1 MQWRLIYQSWKQ
13 DKARKHLAVMTVFL
27 AAGLISTLLAIS
39 IGIGDKMSREMKSYG
54 ANIQIIPIG
63 QALLPEVLTQHQSL
77 ADQSFIDSAQLVK
90 IKDIFWRHNIM
101 GFAPYFKATAQV
113 DREQVTLV
121 GTFFDQHLPLAD
133 EEEFHTGHQH
143 ISAFWQVD
151 GQWPNDEKPE
161 VLVGADLAAQKQWQ
175 IGQELDI
182 VGQINQRVRIT
193 GILQNGQDEQ
203 HLVMPLRF
211 AQDIAGYPNQV
222 QSIEVSALTTP
233 EDHLSEKAR
242 RDLES
247 LDMQEYDRWF
257 CTAYVSSIAYQLEQ
271 ALQGVVVQP
280 IWQIAASEGA
290 VIEKIQMLL
299 FVVTFAAFLSA
310 SMGIA
315 ALMRNTILDRY
326 KEIGLM
332 KSLGAHSW
340 KISFLFYADSILSSL
355 LGGLLGCVAGFFLSQ
370 WMVWYL
376 FGSELTFAWI
386 VVPCVLVLSMMI
398 AICGTWFSVR
408 RITHLNPVE
417 ILYGQK

>member
-13 DKARKHLAVMTVFL
+13 EKARKHLAVMTVFL
-27 AAGLISTLLAIS
+27 AAGLISTLLAVS

-54 ANIQIIPIG
+54 ANIQIMPIG
-63 QALLPEVLTQHQSL
+63 QALLPEVLTEQQSL
-77 ADQSFIDSAQLVK
+77 AQQSFIHTSQMVK
-90 IKDIFWRHNIM
+90 IKDIFWRHHIM
-101 GFAPYFKATAQV
+101 GFAPSLTAPAQV
-113 DREQVTLV
+113 NEEQVTLV
-121 GTFFDQHLPLAD
+121 GTFFNQHLPLAD
-133 EEEFHTGHQH
+133 EDDFHTGHRH
-143 ISAFWQVD
+143 ISPFWQVE
-151 GQWPNDEKPE
+151 GKWPNDEKPE
-161 VLVGADLAAQKQWQ
+161 VLVGADLAQQKQWQ
-175 IGQELDI
+175 IGQELE
-182 VGQINQRVRIT
+182 VTGQQRQIVRIT

-203 HLVMPLRF
+203 HIVMPLRWV
-211 AQDIAGYPNQV
+211 QQIVGYPDQI
-222 QSIEVSALTTP
+222 QSIQVSALTTP

-290 VIEKIQMLL
+290 MIEKIQMLL
-299 FVVTFAAFLSA
+299 FVVTFAALISA

-332 KSLGAHSW
+332 KSLGAHTW

-355 LGGLLGCVAGFFLSQ
+355 LGGVLGCIAGFFLSQ

-398 AICGTWFSVR
+398 AVSGTWFSVR